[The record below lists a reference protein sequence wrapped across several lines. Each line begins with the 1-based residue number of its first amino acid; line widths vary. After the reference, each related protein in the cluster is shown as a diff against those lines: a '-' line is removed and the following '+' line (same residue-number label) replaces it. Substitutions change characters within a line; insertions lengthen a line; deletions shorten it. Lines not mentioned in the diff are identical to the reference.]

1 MVVLTADGATDRMLW
16 GGEAILRDGE
26 PVGFVT
32 SAAFGHTLGCPVA
45 MGYVN
50 HPDGVADAAYLTGGT
65 YAIDVAGDLLPA
77 TLHLKAP
84 YDPRSE
90 RVKG

>member
-1 MVVLTADGATDRMLW
+1 MLW
-16 GGEAILRDGE
+16 GGEAIMRDGM
-26 PVGFVT
+26 PVGFVS

-50 HPDGVADAAYLTGGT
+50 NPDGPADEAYLLNGRYT
-65 YAIDVAGDLLPA
+65 IDVAGKLLPA
-77 TLHLKAP
+77 SVHLKAP
-84 YDPRSE
+84 YDPRSA